1 MSTSPLNILP
11 TSPPPAQPVRQRLP
25 AWLRRPLPQAGMQ
38 FTSDVISDLR
48 LETVCESAKCPNRTE
63 CWSQQTATF
72 MILGNVCTRP
82 CGFCSVPRGKTEVVQ
97 LDEPERVAEAAQRLK
112 LKYVVITSVTRD
124 DLPDGGANHFYEC
137 VIAVR
142 EKTGAR
148 VEVLTPDF
156 KGNRAA
162 IHRVI
167 ESRPDVFNHNTETVP
182 RLYDRVRRNAE
193 YRRTLDLLK
202 QIKDEAPD
210 MLTKSGLMLGLGETR
225 EELLEVCADLRSVG
239 CDMLTLGQYLQPT
252 LEHLPVE
259 RYLPPE
265 EFDEIGELVRKLG
278 FSMVA
283 SGPFVRSS
291 YHAGE
296 MAEVLTV

>member
-1 MSTSPLNILP
+1 MTLTLP
-11 TSPPPAQPVRQRLP
+11 IVAEPSSGLELARPRLP
-25 AWLRRPLPQAGMQ
+25 KWLKRPLPQAGMQ
-38 FTSDVISDLR
+38 FTTDVIADLK

-82 CGFCSVPRGKTEVVQ
+82 CGFCSVPRGKTEVIQ
-97 LDEPERVAEAAQRLK
+97 LDEPERVAEAAERLG

-124 DLPDGGANHFYEC
+124 DLADGGANHFYEC
-137 VIAVR
+137 VLAVR
-142 EKTGAR
+142 ERTGAK

-156 KGNRAA
+156 KGNRDA

-167 ESRPDVFNHNTETVP
+167 EARPDVFNHNTETVP

-193 YRRTLDLLK
+193 YQRTLNLLK
-202 QIKDEAPD
+202 QVKDEVPT
-210 MLTKSGLMLGLGETR
+210 MPTKSGLMLGLGETR

-252 LEHLPVE
+252 LDHLPVE
-259 RYLPPE
+259 RYVPPE
-265 EFDEIGELVRKLG
+265 EFDEIGEQVRKLG

-296 MAEVLTV
+296 MTESVRL

>member
-1 MSTSPLNILP
+1 MLTNQLNILP
-11 TSPPPAQPVRQRLP
+11 DDQTSPEPVRQRLP
-25 AWLRRPLPQAGMQ
+25 KWLKRPLPQAGMQ
-38 FTSDVISDLR
+38 FTSDVIADLR

-82 CGFCSVPRGKTEVVQ
+82 CGFCSVLKGKTETVQ
-97 LDEPERVAEAAQRLK
+97 LDEPARVAEAAERLG

-124 DLPDGGANHFYEC
+124 DLPDGGAGHFHDC
-137 VIAVR
+137 VLAVR
-142 EKTGAR
+142 ERTGAK

-156 KGNRAA
+156 RGNRDA

-182 RLYDRVRRNAE
+182 RLYHRVRRNAE
-193 YRRTLDLLK
+193 YQRTLDLLK
-202 QIKDEAPD
+202 QIKDEVPE
-210 MLTKSGLMLGLGETR
+210 MLTKSGLMLGLGETLD
-225 EELLEVCADLRSVG
+225 ELFEVCSDLRRVG
-239 CDMLTLGQYLQPT
+239 VDMLTLGQYLQPT
-252 LEHLPVE
+252 SEHLPVE
-259 RYLPPE
+259 RYVSPE
-265 EFDEIGELVRKLG
+265 EFDTIGDQMRQLG

-296 MAEVLTV
+296 MADVLRV